1 MTRRNINNIV
11 CEKVIMISLK
21 KISGVIIKSFV
32 NQGIINDEEKDI
44 YQFGLNQLMFF
55 IVNMISS
62 IAIGLIAEML
72 AECIVFTLAYMLLRR
87 YSGGY
92 HARTSVRC
100 YFLSVCLMIV
110 VLKIINITIS
120 NEYYHIVFVVLLLSG
135 LVIILKAPIESENKP
150 LNDAEY
156 EKYRKKS
163 LVIMAVEIIVAICS
177 FFFNKTISVCTA
189 FAVIIAA
196 CMLLVSLG
204 TDIIKRKRGLISSQ

>member
-1 MTRRNINNIV
+1 MKLRKTDNIG
-11 CEKVIMISLK
+11 CERVSMISLE
-21 KISGVIIKSFV
+21 KISGVVVKSFV
-32 NQGIINDEEKDI
+32 NQGIISDEEKGI
-44 YQFGLNQLMFF
+44 YQFGLNQLFFF

-62 IAIGLIAEML
+62 VAIGMITGML
-72 AECIVFTLAYMLLRR
+72 AECLVFTLTYMLLRR

-110 VLKIINITIS
+110 VLKIIDITIS

-163 LVIMAVEIIVAICS
+163 SVIMAVEIIVAICS
-177 FFFNKTISVCTA
+177 FFFSTKQ
-189 FAVIIAA
+189 
-196 CMLLVSLG
+196 LVFVQPL
-204 TDIIKRKRGLISSQ
+204 Q